1 LIMNTDSNSK
11 SLTSSI
17 PEPYRDA
24 SLYNLDSPGAI
35 TPELLSLVKRIA
47 VHLKGRLPKNVE
59 VDDLMQSGFEGLV
72 QAMNSYDKARN
83 ISLEQFAKTRIRG
96 AMLDDVRRMSQTTR
110 TTISFKREHTN
121 AIEKLTNR
129 FGREPTGKEVASY
142 LGKDVDTYQKERLI
156 IAGAATSTNDAGVTA
171 DDFDNK
177 DEVEPSPEDSLQKAE
192 LIAALKASIAD
203 LPERTQLVLSLYY
216 QDELNLKEIAAVID
230 VTESRVSQILSETA
244 NKLRNKV
251 VQD

>member
-1 LIMNTDSNSK
+1 MIMKTDSNSK
-11 SLTSSI
+11 SLTPGI
-17 PEPYRDA
+17 PESYGDA
-24 SLYNLDSPGAI
+24 SLRSLGSSQTI

-47 VHLKGRLPKNVE
+47 VHLKGRLPKSVE

-72 QAMNSYDKARN
+72 QAMSSYDKARN

-110 TTISFKREHTN
+110 TTISFKREHAS
-121 AIEKLTNR
+121 AIEKLTIR

-156 IAGAATSTNDAGVTA
+156 VAGATTSTNDAGVMA

-177 DEVEPSPEDSLQKAE
+177 DEVEQSPEDSLEKAE
-192 LIAALKASIAD
+192 LLAALKASIED

-216 QDELNLKEIAAVID
+216 HDELNLKEIAAVID

-244 NKLRNKV
+244 SKLRKKV
-251 VQD
+251 VRG